1 MMSNSNK
8 GNRPHNRPKPN
19 PESNPEGNHS
29 DNYDQLIEEAEE
41 LQRNGQLEPAI
52 HKFEEARD
60 LRPQEVYP
68 VDRIESLN
76 SELKESTIKD
86 IDEGDFGPN
95 TFPDPDDSD
104 DPRDIT
110 GGPDDF
116 PPAEPDDFPSPGPD
130 DFPPTVPDDSGP
142 NSQGGQPSDREDKR
156 STGNSTNNSF
166 VYYDDR
172 SYFFVFGP
180 RTAGKTVIISSLI
193 SYLNDFRN
201 VENGSSTICL
211 NNSSVQHEKI
221 GLELYNEVMEMQ
233 YNNEFP
239 KGTLNI
245 ASRKEYSYG
254 DVPGHV
260 DLRYIES
267 GDQDNF
273 DFCLMDMA
281 GEDLQKIKV
290 ELDEPLPE
298 SIRTYIE
305 DVPKKNMCFLY
316 VLNPDE
322 TIDQESKAKKA
333 ALFNSFI
340 QLLDSRDHTSTPVLI
355 LVSKWD
361 TIENQFNDASEY
373 IKMEFPSIWGKSN
386 EGARDITITSF
397 SYGKVEDAK
406 PVKFNP
412 KDAKK
417 VFEWMYKT
425 QNQGYDEGQYSN
437 KTRRKPSGL
446 QSFIS
451 KILKKNG

>member
-1 MMSNSNK
+1 MSSTNK
-8 GNRPHNRPKPN
+8 RPRRPIPDKKDN
-19 PESNPEGNHS
+19 PEIREGDGYDNLINEGEESEREGN
-29 DNYDQLIEEAEE
+29 IESAINKFKEAS
-41 LQRNGQLEPAI
+41 
-52 HKFEEARD
+52 D
-60 LRPQEVYP
+60 LRPGEQYP
-68 VDRIESLN
+68 IDRIESLKIKLDEN
-76 SELKESTIKD
+76 IDTFGTIDFPEDKEFPI
-86 IDEGDFGPN
+86 GP
-95 TFPDPDDSD
+95 TAPLVDPDD
-104 DPRDIT
+104 IT
-110 GGPDDF
+110 DPDDI
-116 PPAEPDDFPSPGPD
+116 
-130 DFPPTVPDDSGP
+130 SGP
-142 NSQGGQPSDREDKR
+142 GDISDPEPPVTPPEGPESPDPEP
-156 STGNSTNNSF
+156 NNSF
-166 VYYDDR
+166 VYHDDR

-180 RTAGKTVIISSLI
+180 RTAGKTVIISSII
-193 SYLNDFRN
+193 SYLNDYRN

-290 ELDEPLPE
+290 ESDEPLPE

-305 DVPKKNMCFLY
+305 DIPKKNMCFLY

-340 QLLDSRDHTSTPVLI
+340 QLLDTRDHTSTPVLI

-373 IKMEFPSIWGKSN
+373 IKEEFPSIWGKSN

-417 VFEWMYKT
+417 VFEWMYHT
-425 QNQGYDEGQYSN
+425 QTQEGHEGQHFN
-437 KTRRKPSGL
+437 EPTRKSSGL
-446 QSFIS
+446 KSLIS